1 MGQINPPNFFL
12 GLVRVAAW
20 LFWRDPPVSKPRP
33 KKPRRPML
41 DYNVTTTPDHLLAV
55 VRICWFKRGV
65 ACEVEEYQ
73 IECCEDAVDS
83 FHYLVGQ
90 ALRHGADV
98 SVMTDLQPEIL
109 GVPVD

>member
-1 MGQINPPNFFL
+1 MFNAPNFFL
-12 GLVRVAAW
+12 GLMRVVAW
-20 LFWRDPPVSKPRP
+20 VFWRDPPVSKPRP

-55 VRICWFKRGV
+55 VRICWFKRGR

-73 IECCEDAVDS
+73 IECDEDAVDS

>member
-1 MGQINPPNFFL
+1 
-12 GLVRVAAW
+12 
-20 LFWRDPPVSKPRP
+20 VSKPRP

-55 VRICWFKRGV
+55 VRICWFKRGR

-73 IECCEDAVDS
+73 IECDEDAVDS